1 MDIIIRRAKASD
13 ITTIQ
18 EFGSKLL
25 NFERENYDSSLDE
38 NWAFSDE
45 AKAKYLNA
53 IQNRYVSIA
62 EIDNQPVGFLIGS
75 IITPTGDDARQ
86 IKQANLQNIY
96 VDEKMRKAGIG
107 RRLLDDFKQ
116 YCKNEGVTRLNVSVL
131 TANTTATDFYYNN
144 GFKPRSLNLFQEL

>member
-1 MDIIIRRAKASD
+1 MNISIRRAKESD
-13 ITTIQ
+13 IETIQ
-18 EFGSKLL
+18 GFGSKLL
-25 NFERENYDSSLDE
+25 NFERENYDASLDK

-75 IITPTGDDARQ
+75 IIAPTSSDARQ

-96 VDEKMRKAGIG
+96 VDETVRKAGVG
-107 RRLLDDFKQ
+107 KKLLDDFKQ

-131 TANTTATDFYYNN
+131 AANDVATSFYYDN
-144 GFKPRSLNLFQEL
+144 GFKPRSVNLSQDL